1 MMQTDVQAV
10 TVSTPSS
17 AYATRTRVR
26 GMVIAP
32 GSANG
37 TVVFKDGGASGT
49 TLMTFSTVANGE
61 PFNVL
66 IPANGVLFETSV
78 YVDLTGTGTAVT
90 VFYG

>member
-1 MMQTDVQAV
+1 MMQTDVQAI

-17 AYATRTRVR
+17 AYASRTRVR

-37 TVVFKDGGASGT
+37 TVVFKDGGSSGV

-66 IPANGVLFETSV
+66 IPANGVLFENNV